1 MQYIYDF
8 QEAVVLSNATGCS
21 NKDQIRSG
29 GASTRGWVVTEPTRW
44 LSRPQYTYLPMEV
57 RGREVAG
64 LVPAMAVV
72 RSIAWPLIGLAPV
85 PDLRNPVS
93 GRPELIGGQDKRR
106 QYTKARTLRHV
117 TQI

>member
-1 MQYIYDF
+1 
-8 QEAVVLSNATGCS
+8 
-21 NKDQIRSG
+21 
-29 GASTRGWVVTEPTRW
+29 
-44 LSRPQYTYLPMEV
+44 MEV

-93 GRPELIGGQDKRR
+93 GRPELIGGRDESAE
-106 QYTKARTLRHV
+106 KAQKLLLLKFSILEPVQFTRT
-117 TQI
+117 

>member
-1 MQYIYDF
+1 
-8 QEAVVLSNATGCS
+8 
-21 NKDQIRSG
+21 
-29 GASTRGWVVTEPTRW
+29 
-44 LSRPQYTYLPMEV
+44 MEV